1 MIGKDGNIKK
11 RSYYNGN
18 ADLDPRATNHIV
30 VDGINRIK
38 GMPMLDAKPANKLM
52 MAMLLHLTK
61 SSATGGVGLPCIVR
75 HTCRNRLVAV
85 GSAGAAGA
93 STA

>member
-30 VDGINRIK
+30 VDGVNRIK
-38 GMPMLDAKPANKLM
+38 GKPMLDEKPTNNLM
-52 MAMLLHLTK
+52 MAMIQHMTK
-61 SSATGGVGLPCIVR
+61 SSATGGLGLPCIV
-75 HTCRNRLVAV
+75 CRNLNPFVA
-85 GSAGAAGA
+85 ARA
-93 STA
+93 S

>member
-1 MIGKDGNIKK
+1 MIERDGNING

-38 GMPMLDAKPANKLM
+38 GMPMLDAKPANNLM
-52 MAMLLHLTK
+52 MAMIQHLTK

-75 HTCRNRLVAV
+75 RRT
-85 GSAGAAGA
+85 
-93 STA
+93 